1 MAYTTLRFEL
11 TDGVAKITLNRP
23 DAYNAMNLA
32 MVRELYDAIRRCDD
46 DPAVR
51 AALLTGAGKAF
62 CAGGDL
68 RSFAAEDEEIGAH
81 LKDVTTALHDA
92 ISRMARMDAPVIAA
106 VNGVAA
112 GGGMAL
118 ACACDLIV
126 ASESARF
133 TMAYT
138 RAGLTPD
145 GSSTFFLPRLVG
157 LGRALDLALTNRM
170 LSAAEAE
177 AWGIVSRV
185 VPDADLLPAAERLAA
200 ELATGATAALGGA
213 KRLLIAGWN
222 ETLETQMAHES
233 RRIARAA
240 EGAEAREGIAAFLEK
255 RAPRF
260 H

>member
-1 MAYTTLRFEL
+1 MDYTTLRFEL
-11 TDGVAKITLNRP
+11 TDGVGKITLNRP
-23 DAYNAMNLA
+23 DAFNAMNLA
-32 MVRELYDAIRRCDD
+32 MVRELYDVTRRCDD
-46 DPAVR
+46 DSAVR
-51 AALLTGAGKAF
+51 AVLLTGAGKAF

-106 VNGVAA
+106 VNGAAA

-126 ASESARF
+126 AGESARF

-157 LGRALDLALTNRM
+157 LGRALDLALTNRT

-177 AWGIVSRV
+177 SWGLVSHV
-185 VPDADLLPAAERLAA
+185 VPDVDLLPTAERLASEFA
-200 ELATGATAALGGA
+200 AGATAALGGA
-213 KRLLIAGWN
+213 KRLLIGGWN
-222 ETLETQMAHES
+222 ETLETQMARES

-255 RAPRF
+255 RPPRF
-260 H
+260 G

>member
-1 MAYTTLRFEL
+1 MDYTTLRFEL
-11 TDGVAKITLNRP
+11 TDGVAKITLTRP
-23 DAYNAMNLA
+23 EAYNAMNLA
-32 MVRELYDAIRRCDD
+32 MVRELYDVIRRCDD

-51 AALLTGAGKAF
+51 AVLLTGEGKAF

-68 RSFAAEDEEIGAH
+68 KSFAAEDEDIGAH

-106 VNGVAA
+106 VNGAAA

-126 ASESARF
+126 AGESARF

-157 LGRALDLALTNRM
+157 LGRALDLALTNRV
-170 LSAAEAE
+170 LSAVEAE

-200 ELATGATAALGGA
+200 ELAAGATAALGGA
-213 KRLLIAGWN
+213 KRLLIGGWN
-222 ETLETQMAHES
+222 ETLETQMARES

-240 EGAEAREGIAAFLEK
+240 EGGEAREGIAAFLEK
-255 RAPRF
+255 RTPRF

>member
-46 DPAVR
+46 DLAVR
-51 AALLTGAGKAF
+51 AVLLTGAGKAF

>member
-1 MAYTTLRFEL
+1 MDYTTLRFEL
-11 TDGVAKITLNRP
+11 RDGVARVTLNRP
-23 DAYNAMNLA
+23 EAHNAMNLA

-51 AALLTGAGKAF
+51 AVLLTGTGKAF

-68 RSFAAEDEEIGAH
+68 RSFSATGAEIGAH
-81 LKDVTTALHDA
+81 VKDVTTALHDA

-106 VNGVAA
+106 VNGAAA

-126 ASESARF
+126 AGESARF

-145 GSSTFFLPRLVG
+145 GSSTFYLPRLVG

-170 LSAAEAE
+170 LSAA
-177 AWGIVSRV
+177 
-185 VPDADLLPAAERLAA
+185 
-200 ELATGATAALGGA
+200 GATAALGGA
-213 KRLLIAGWN
+213 KRLLTSGWN
-222 ETLETQMAHES
+222 ETLETQMARES

-255 RAPRF
+255 RPPRF
-260 H
+260 E

>member
-1 MAYTTLRFEL
+1 MDYTTLRFEL
-11 TDGVAKITLNRP
+11 RDGVARVTLNRP
-23 DAYNAMNLA
+23 EAHNAMNLA

-51 AALLTGAGKAF
+51 AVLLTGTGKAF

-68 RSFAAEDEEIGAH
+68 RSFSATGAEIGAH
-81 LKDVTTALHDA
+81 VKDVTTALHDA

-106 VNGVAA
+106 VNGAAA

-126 ASESARF
+126 AGESARF

-145 GSSTFFLPRLVG
+145 GSSTFYLPRLVG

-200 ELATGATAALGGA
+200 ELAAGATAALGGA
-213 KRLLIAGWN
+213 KRLLTSGWN
-222 ETLETQMAHES
+222 ETLETQMARES

-255 RAPRF
+255 RPPRF
-260 H
+260 E

>member
-1 MAYTTLRFEL
+1 MDYTTLRFEL

-222 ETLETQMAHES
+222 ETLETQMARES

>member
-1 MAYTTLRFEL
+1 MDYTTLRFEL

>member
-1 MAYTTLRFEL
+1 MDYERLRFEIAN
-11 TDGVAKITLNRP
+11 GVATITLNRP
-23 DAYNAMNLA
+23 EVFNALNLA
-32 MVRELYDAIRRCDD
+32 MVRELYDAMRRCDN
-46 DPAVR
+46 DPGVR
-51 AALLTGAGKAF
+51 AVLLTGAGKAF
-62 CAGGDL
+62 CGGGDL
-68 RSFAAEDEEIGAH
+68 KSFNAEGGEIGAH
-81 LKDVTTALHDA
+81 VKDVTTSLHDA

-126 ASESARF
+126 AGESARF

-157 LGRALDLALTNRM
+157 LGRALDLALTNRL

-177 AWGIVSRV
+177 SWGIVSRV
-185 VPDADLLPAAERLAA
+185 VPDGELLPMAERLAA
-200 ELATGATAALGGA
+200 ELAAGATAALGGA
-213 KRLLIAGWN
+213 KRLLIDGWN
-222 ETLETQMAHES
+222 ETLETQMARES

-240 EGAEAREGIAAFLEK
+240 EGAEAREGITAFLEK

-260 H
+260 D

>member
-1 MAYTTLRFEL
+1 MDYTTLRFEL

-46 DPAVR
+46 DLAVR
-51 AALLTGAGKAF
+51 AVLLTGAGKAF